1 VLKCGFYATGS
12 SDERCDMTFA
22 SRKRLAVSR
31 ATRALA
37 DAVLLALAC
46 IAVLSSQ
53 AFAWQDD
60 KQAND
65 SQPDL
70 KTFVGT
76 WKATYKGDVFAILIL
91 KEQGGKLSG
100 TLNNFDIGVDKDG
113 NLNDNT
119 HKDDGDA
126 PLLDIRFKSGAL
138 YFVVLE
144 KDQYRSGMN
153 WKFFPLNAQEGEL
166 TPVLEHQ
173 EDAPKDLV
181 VKPIRMEREHP
192 KR

>member
-1 VLKCGFYATGS
+1 M
-12 SDERCDMTFA
+12 RFA
-22 SRKRLAVSR
+22 SRIRIVGWRGAS
-31 ATRALA
+31 ALA
-37 DAVLLALAC
+37 GALLLALAC
-46 IAVLSSQ
+46 FAARSPLAS
-53 AFAWQDD
+53 AWQDD

-126 PLLDIRFKSGAL
+126 PLLNIRFKSGAL

-153 WKFFPLNAQEGEL
+153 WKFSPLNAQEGEL

-181 VKPIRMEREHP
+181 IKPIRMARDRP
-192 KR
+192 KQ